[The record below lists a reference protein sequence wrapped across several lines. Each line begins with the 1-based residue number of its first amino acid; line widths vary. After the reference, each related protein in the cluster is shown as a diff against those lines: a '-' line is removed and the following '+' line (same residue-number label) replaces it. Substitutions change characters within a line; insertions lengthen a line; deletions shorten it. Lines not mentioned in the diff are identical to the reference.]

1 MFVRHDSRTA
11 LQDPM
16 GLGRRPNV
24 AILLTCKPQQNLY
37 NTPMRPSTSLFTL
50 SILTLTLLASG
61 CETTDRALT
70 AAGRVARGQTG
81 QAIIDLASGKDPSQI
96 ARRRLDQYARDPE
109 ALIRDLREAKKDFE
123 AILAV
128 LGTNVGKTWGKK
140 EVQLPERK
148 KYVKYTQ
155 NYKSR
160 AIVDFDSGEI
170 LVETLDDHDPQRSLK
185 NAVLTTLLT
194 PQDPRSVDLFSDKE
208 IVLTDDKEPY
218 LFGLV
223 LDQQNKPI
231 RTPTDAE
238 PFAAH
243 LLEKKSAT
251 RTADQ
256 GGIKKTVH
264 YVAMSMVSNLPI
276 KQAEKYRTLVHQFA
290 QQYNISPSL
299 VFAVIR
305 TESNF
310 NPYAVSSAP
319 AYGLMQLVP
328 TSGGR
333 EAYRKAKGQDV
344 APSRDYLFDPANN
357 VELGTAYLNV
367 LTFNQLESVDH
378 NVSREYCVIAAYN
391 TGPSNVFRTFSRDR
405 TTAVNQINSL
415 QPAGVYDQLRKN
427 LPYEE
432 TRHYLEKV
440 TGYRKSFVSSS
451 ESSIQ

>member
-1 MFVRHDSRTA
+1 
-11 LQDPM
+11 
-16 GLGRRPNV
+16 
-24 AILLTCKPQQNLY
+24 
-37 NTPMRPSTSLFTL
+37 MRLSTSLSALVIIAFAIIT
-50 SILTLTLLASG
+50 SG
-61 CETTDRALT
+61 CETTEKALT
-70 AAGRVARGQTG
+70 AAGRVASGQTG
-81 QAIIDLASGKDPSQI
+81 KAIIDLASGKDPAQI
-96 ARRRLDQYARDPE
+96 AKKRLDQYARDPD
-109 ALIRDLREAKKDFE
+109 ALFRDLREAKKDFE
-123 AILAV
+123 SILAV
-128 LGTNVGKTWGKK
+128 LGVNVGKTWGKK

-170 LVETLDDHDPQRSLK
+170 LVETLDDQDPPRSLK
-185 NAVLTTLLT
+185 NAIVTTLLT

-208 IVLTDDKEPY
+208 IVLTGDKDPY

-223 LDQQNKPI
+223 LDQQNKPM
-231 RTPTDAE
+231 RSPEDAE
-238 PFAAH
+238 PFAAYIF
-243 LLEKKSAT
+243 EKKYAT
-251 RTADQ
+251 RTVDQ
-256 GGIKKTVH
+256 DGTKKTVH
-264 YVAMSMVSNLPI
+264 YVTMTMVSNLPM

-344 APSRDYLFDPANN
+344 IPSRDYLFDPENN
-357 VELGTAYLNV
+357 VELGTAFLNV
-367 LTFNQLESVDH
+367 LMFNQLEAVDH

-391 TGPSNVFRTFSRDR
+391 TGAGNVFRTFSRDR

-415 QPAGVYDQLRKN
+415 QPAGVYDQLRKS

-440 TGYRKSFVSSS
+440 TGYRKSFISSS
-451 ESSIQ
+451 EKSNE

>member
-1 MFVRHDSRTA
+1 
-11 LQDPM
+11 
-16 GLGRRPNV
+16 
-24 AILLTCKPQQNLY
+24 
-37 NTPMRPSTSLFTL
+37 MRSSVSLFTL
-50 SILTLTLLASG
+50 TILIFTLLTSG

-81 QAIIDLASGKDPSQI
+81 QAIIDLAAGKDPAQI
-96 ARRRLDQYARDPE
+96 AKRRLNQYARDPE
-109 ALIRDLREAKKDFE
+109 AVLRDLREAKRDFE

-128 LGTNVGKTWGKK
+128 LGGNVGKTWGKK
-140 EVQLPERK
+140 EVQLPEAK

-170 LVETLDDHDPQRSLK
+170 LVETLDDQDPQRSLK
-185 NAVLTTLLT
+185 NAVVTTLLT

-208 IVLTDDKEPY
+208 IVLTNDKEPY
-218 LFGLV
+218 LLGLV
-223 LDQQNKPI
+223 LDPQNKPI
-231 RTPTDAE
+231 RTPAEAE
-238 PFAAH
+238 PFAAY
-243 LLEKKSAT
+243 LMEKKSGT
-251 RTADQ
+251 RTVDQ
-256 GGIKKTVH
+256 DGTKKTVQ
-264 YVAMSMVSNLPI
+264 YVTMGMVSNLPM
-276 KQAEKYRTLVHQFA
+276 KQAEKYRTLVHQYA

-299 VFAVIR
+299 VLAVIR

-333 EAYRKAKGQDV
+333 EAYRKAKGQDM

-367 LTFNQLESVDH
+367 LMFNQLEAVDH
-378 NVSREYCVIAAYN
+378 DVSREYCVIAAYN

-415 QPAGVYDQLRKN
+415 LPAGVYDQLRKS

-440 TGYRKSFVSSS
+440 TGYRKAFISSS
-451 ESSIQ
+451 ESSNQ

>member
-1 MFVRHDSRTA
+1 
-11 LQDPM
+11 
-16 GLGRRPNV
+16 
-24 AILLTCKPQQNLY
+24 
-37 NTPMRPSTSLFTL
+37 MRPSTLL
-50 SILTLTLLASG
+50 YTLLLVVFGLVTSG
-61 CETTDRALT
+61 CETTEKALT
-70 AAGRVARGQTG
+70 ATGRVTRGQTG
-81 QAIIDLASGKDPSQI
+81 QAIIDLASGKDPAQI
-96 ARRRLDQYARDPE
+96 AKRRLEQYARDPE
-109 ALIRDLREAKKDFE
+109 AVLRDLREAKKDFE

-128 LGTNVGKTWGKK
+128 LGVNVGKTWGKK

-160 AIVDFDSGEI
+160 AIVDFDSADI
-170 LVETLDDHDPQRSLK
+170 LVETLDDQDPQKSLK
-185 NAVLTTLLT
+185 SAIITTLLT

-218 LFGLV
+218 LLGLV
-223 LDQQNKPI
+223 LDQKNKSI
-231 RTPTDAE
+231 RSPEDAE
-238 PFAAH
+238 PFAAY
-243 LLEKKSAT
+243 LLEKKYAT
-251 RTADQ
+251 RVVDQ
-256 GGIKKTVH
+256 EGTKKTVH
-264 YVAMSMVSNLPI
+264 YVTMDMVSNLPM

-344 APSRDYLFDPANN
+344 IPSRDYLFDPENN
-357 VELGTAYLNV
+357 VELGTAFLNV
-367 LTFNQLESVDH
+367 LMFNQLEAVDH

-391 TGPSNVFRTFSRDR
+391 TGAGNVFRTFSRDR

-432 TRHYLEKV
+432 TRSYLEKV
-440 TGYRKSFVSSS
+440 TGYRKSFISSS
-451 ESSIQ
+451 EKSNE